1 MIEGVVNLLKPP
13 GMTSSDAVTDIRKLF
28 GTRRVG
34 HAGTLD
40 PGAAGV
46 LPICV
51 GRATRLFDYLVDKQ
65 KEYITEVRFGVSTD
79 TQDSYGRVLA
89 RAKRVVS
96 AGELRALLP
105 AFTGGIDQVAPMYS
119 AVRVDGKKL
128 YQLAR
133 QGAEAVE
140 IHREVEVY
148 SLELLGQA
156 EENRFLLKM
165 VCSKGT
171 YVRSVC
177 ADLGAALGV
186 PAHMSFLLRARAG
199 GFAVKN
205 AHTFAELAAL
215 KAEGRLEEAVTSI
228 EDALR
233 ALPEARFAL
242 SAYQRR
248 LLVNGAEIAPKE
260 LAPHPAGTALRV
272 YANGE
277 FLGVGV
283 VREGKLRIRLNLIAG
298 EGEDA

>member
-186 PAHMSFLLRARAG
+186 PAHMSFCCARG

-205 AHTFAELAAL
+205 AHTFAGLPPSRRGQAR
-215 KAEGRLEEAVTSI
+215 GAVTSI

-233 ALPEARFAL
+233 ALPEARLAL